1 MNARSAR
8 GQLDAPSQITGHF
21 FNNLDLVGPL
31 LFLQSYA
38 VLVTEEELLLM
49 VYRIIS
55 PGPSA
60 N

>member
-1 MNARSAR
+1 
-8 GQLDAPSQITGHF
+8 
-21 FNNLDLVGPL
+21 VGPL